1 MSEGDTVSDGPTW
14 PDSDDAGGS
23 TPPPPPPPP
32 PAPPAGSGGGGQ
44 PADIGVRIG
53 ARLIDFI
60 ILMIVNAVIIVPFII
75 GSIFADGV
83 GMSAFGFGG
92 GGVGGWVASLLT
104 TAITIGYFAYLES
117 SRGMTVGKQLLNLR
131 VVSPNGGNPT
141 MEEAFRRNA
150 WLLASLIP
158 FLGGL
163 VQLGLIIWIIVTVSQ
178 NADKR
183 GVHDQWA
190 NGTQVVTT

>member
-1 MSEGDTVSDGPTW
+1 MSDGPTW

-32 PAPPAGSGGGGQ
+32 PAPPVGSGGGGQ

-60 ILMIVNAVIIVPFII
+60 ILMIVNAVVIVPFII